1 MRIREYTPADLDA
14 LRRMHASQGFDYAFP
29 NLSDPIFISKLI
41 LEDDSGRPVMAA
53 LARLTCEMYLLID
66 RTAPSD
72 SADRADDA
80 APNACHSERS
90 PALSSSRG
98 VRAARNAVE
107 ESLFDVSS
115 EDALTRREIP
125 RFARNDKSSGGARA
139 GNARTRWAQLLA
151 LHRAG
156 EQDLLARGL
165 DDAHAWLPPQ
175 VARRFG
181 RRIES
186 LGWLRDDS
194 WTPYC
199 KRLKTGT

>member
-29 NLSDPIFISKLI
+29 DLSDPIFISKLI
-41 LEDDSGRPVMAA
+41 LEDDSGRPVMAS

-72 SADRADDA
+72 SADRADTVSFRA
-80 APNACHSERS
+80 ECPAPLPLREAPGH
-90 PALSSSRG
+90 
-98 VRAARNAVE
+98 AVE
-107 ESLFDVSS
+107 ESLLDVGFK
-115 EDALTRREIP
+115 DALTPREIP
-125 RFARNDKSSGGARA
+125 RFSRNDKSGSRGKA
-139 GNARTRWAQLLA
+139 GNAHQRWTQLLA

-175 VARRFG
+175 IARRFG
-181 RRIES
+181 RRLES

-199 KRLKTGT
+199 KRLKTSG